1 MEVTFP
7 TATETGGE
15 QAPPRACPFASLLS
29 QLEGSKEDQA
39 DDAAPADLAELRLTL
54 GKRRLWILKFT
65 AGVTL
70 LAVIVVWLLP
80 NTYTATAT
88 ILPPQSSQAS
98 LASLLG
104 QFGPAVTL
112 GAKEIGLK
120 NPADLYVGMLRT
132 RGVADALITRFQ
144 LREVY
149 HQKKY
154 FDARKTLAARTDI
167 VAGKEG
173 TISISVSD
181 RDAKRSAVLANGYV
195 EELQN
200 LTHRLALTEAGQR
213 RVFFQKQL
221 DDEKQA
227 LSAAELAL
235 KTTQER
241 TGLIQLDAQGK
252 AIITAVG
259 ETLAQI
265 AMDEVALRTMSSSA
279 TPQNPEFVRQ
289 KEELAGLR
297 QQLAKLE
304 HSSGAEHDDIQVP
317 TGKVP
322 QAELE
327 YLRCLRDLK
336 YHETLFEFLSKQ
348 FEAARLDEAKDSV
361 VVQVVDAA
369 VEPERKSGPMRLAI
383 VALLTAISFLG
394 AISWALMG
402 DRIKEKFRN
411 PEVSPNV
418 PECREE
424 VGF

>member
-1 MEVTFP
+1 MEVTSP
-7 TATETGGE
+7 TVAETGPE
-15 QAPPRACPFASLLS
+15 QASPKVCPFASLLV
-29 QLEGSKEDQA
+29 QLGEGNEDQA
-39 DDAAPADLAELRLTL
+39 DEATPADLAELLRTL
-54 GKRRLWILKFT
+54 GRRRQWILKFT

-70 LAVIVVWLLP
+70 LTAIVVWLLP

-88 ILPPQSSQAS
+88 ILPPQSAQSS
-98 LASLLG
+98 LAAVLG
-104 QFGPAVTL
+104 QMGPAVTL

-120 NPADLYVGMLRT
+120 NPSDLYVGMLHT
-132 RGVADALITRFQ
+132 RGIADALITRFR

-149 HQKKY
+149 QEKKY
-154 FDARKTLAARTDI
+154 ADARKTLAARTDI
-167 VAGKEG
+167 AAAKEG
-173 TISISVSD
+173 TINVSVSD
-181 RDAKRSAVLANGYV
+181 RDPKRSAVLANGYV

-221 DDEKQA
+221 EDEKQE

-252 AIITAVG
+252 AIIEAVG

-265 AMDEVALRTMSSSA
+265 AMHEVALRTMSSFS
-279 TPQNPEFVRQ
+279 TPQNPEFIRQ
-289 KEELAGLR
+289 QEELAGLR

-304 HSSGAEHDDIQVP
+304 HSSGAARGDIQVP

-327 YLRCLRDLK
+327 YLRCLRELK
-336 YHETLFEFLSKQ
+336 YHETLFEFLSRQ

-369 VEPERKSGPMRLAI
+369 VEPERKSGPMRIAI

-394 AISWALMG
+394 AIGWVLVG
-402 DRIKEKFRN
+402 DRIKDKFRRPDVSRN
-411 PEVSPNV
+411 LHSCPEQA
-418 PECREE
+418 R
-424 VGF
+424 F